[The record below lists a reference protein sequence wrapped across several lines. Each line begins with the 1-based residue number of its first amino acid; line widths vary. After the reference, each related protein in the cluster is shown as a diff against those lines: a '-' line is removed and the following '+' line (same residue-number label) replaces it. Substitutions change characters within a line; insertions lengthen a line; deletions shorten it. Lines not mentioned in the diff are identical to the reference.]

1 MLKQKENTFLNEK
14 LEKDIKMWKDKVT
27 NDI

>member
-1 MLKQKENTFLNEK
+1 MLKQKENAFLNEK

-27 NDI
+27 IDI